1 MERNTG
7 GNVTSRYE
15 LWRHCV
21 SQRVDNMNELECK
34 LIETAAEIFQQTPS
48 AKQDEEYEV
57 RCIGAIVAMIE
68 LTRSVVSGEPFV
80 VKA

>member
-7 GNVTSRYE
+7 DDVTSRYE
-15 LWRHCV
+15 LWLQCV
-21 SQRVDNMNELECK
+21 SQRINNMNDLEHK
-34 LIETAAEIFQQTPS
+34 LIETASEIFQQT
-48 AKQDEEYEV
+48 AMEQDEEYEV